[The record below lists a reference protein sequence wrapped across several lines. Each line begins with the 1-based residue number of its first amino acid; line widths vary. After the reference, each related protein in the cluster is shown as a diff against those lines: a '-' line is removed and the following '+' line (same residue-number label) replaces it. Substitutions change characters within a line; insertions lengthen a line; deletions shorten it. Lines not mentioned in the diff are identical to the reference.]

1 MNIYKTAFVK
11 SFLWQCIAKK
21 ILIIIFLME
30 YCGAGFRDLFCGSK
44 NNLPVNFVPI
54 KKSKK
59 TPLF

>member
-1 MNIYKTAFVK
+1 
-11 SFLWQCIAKK
+11 
-21 ILIIIFLME
+21 ME

-59 TPLF
+59 NPSILDY